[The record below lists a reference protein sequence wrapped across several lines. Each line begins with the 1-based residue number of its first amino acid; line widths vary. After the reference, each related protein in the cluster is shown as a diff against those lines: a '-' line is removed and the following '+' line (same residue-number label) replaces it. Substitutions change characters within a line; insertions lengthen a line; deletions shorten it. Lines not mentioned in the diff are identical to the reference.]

1 MIIQATLY
9 IDFTVMPLDSIEP
22 IMPKLLVEKFS
33 EMSIRETL
41 YLMKCMKKSVAESSL
56 IMAPDIVL

>member
-1 MIIQATLY
+1 MISQPTLS
-9 IDFTVMPLDSIEP
+9 IDFTVMPLDFIVP

-33 EMSIRETL
+33 VMSIRETL

-56 IMAPDIVL
+56 IMAPAIVL